1 MTPSSLRAFAGL
13 SLAAVL
19 LFAGCSGTLQTVS
32 GVVLQVNGTSLTQ
45 IDSFV
50 LRTADG
56 QIITF
61 TVGPITFDQ
70 TSFPP
75 QHLREHQQLASPVK
89 VTYRVEDGKNVATKL
104 EDAPQ
109 N

>member
-1 MTPSSLRAFAGL
+1 VGSLRAFA
-13 SLAAVL
+13 SVTLATVL
-19 LFAGCSGTLQTVS
+19 LCAACGGTLQSVI

-50 LRTADG
+50 LRTAEG

-61 TVGPITFDQ
+61 TVGPIAFDQ

-75 QHLREHQQLASPVK
+75 QHLREHQQLATPVK
-89 VTYRVEDGKNVATKL
+89 VTYRLDGDTRVATKL